1 VNRYLLQRLWL
12 LVPTLIGM
20 SLLVFSMLRL
30 LPGDIVDVMTGGDIP
45 STAGSKERL
54 REAFGLDKP
63 LPLQYVTWIANMAR
77 GDLGTSFRSGEPIT
91 AILLRTLPI
100 TLELTLLAVIV
111 ATVCAIPLGV
121 VSAVVRESSFDY
133 AARLA
138 GLIGLS
144 MPNFWLATLMLLF
157 TSVIFH
163 WIPPV
168 NFIPPFTDPF
178 GNLQQMALPV
188 AAIALQLMA
197 ILMRMTRTM
206 MLEVLQQDYVRTARA
221 KGAIERTVVFRH
233 ALRNA
238 LIPVVSVIGFQIGA
252 LMGGSAIVEV
262 IFGLNGVGNTLVQAI
277 FNRDYP
283 VVQAT
288 TLFVAT
294 VFVVA
299 NLSVD
304 LLYGYLDPRLKH
316 A

>member
-1 VNRYLLQRLWL
+1 VSRYLLRRLWL

-20 SLLVFSMLRL
+20 SLLVFCMLRL
-30 LPGDIVDVMTGGDIP
+30 LPGDIVDIMTGGDIP

-63 LPLQYVTWIANMAR
+63 LPLQYFTWLANMAR
-77 GDLGTSFRSGEPIT
+77 GDLGTSFRSGEPI
-91 AILLRTLPI
+91 AGILLRTLPI

-133 AARLA
+133 VARLA

-168 NFIPPFTDPF
+168 NFIPPFSDPL

-206 MLEVLQQDYVRTARA
+206 MLEVLQQVYVRTARA
-221 KGAIERTVVFRH
+221 KGAVERSVVFRH

>member
-1 VNRYLLQRLWL
+1 VSRYVLGRLWL
-12 LVPTLIGM
+12 LVPTLVGM
-20 SLLVFSMLRL
+20 SLLVFCMLRL

-45 STAGSKERL
+45 STAQSKERL

-63 LPLQYVTWIANMAR
+63 LPVQYVTWVANMAR

-91 AILLRTLPI
+91 TILLRTLPI
-100 TLELTLLAVIV
+100 TLELTLLAVLV

-157 TSVIFH
+157 TSVFFH

-168 NFIPPFTDPF
+168 NWIPPFQNPL
-178 GNLQQMALPV
+178 GNLQQMLLPV
-188 AAIALQLMA
+188 VAIALQLMA
-197 ILMRMTRTM
+197 ILMRMTRAM

-221 KGAIERTVVFRH
+221 KGAQERMVVFRH

-288 TLFVAT
+288 TLFVAA
-294 VFVVA
+294 VFVIA

>member
-1 VNRYLLQRLWL
+1 MSAYVLRRLWL
-12 LVPTLIGM
+12 LVPALFGM
-20 SLLVFSMLRL
+20 SLLVFFMLRL

-45 STAGSKERL
+45 ATAGSKERL
-54 REAFGLDKP
+54 REAFGLDQP
-63 LPLQYVTWIANMAR
+63 LPVQYVSWLSKMAH
-77 GDLGTSFRSGEPIT
+77 GDLGTSFRSGEPIST
-91 AILLRTLPI
+91 ILVRTLPV
-100 TLELTLLAVIV
+100 TMELTLLAVVV
-111 ATVCAIPLGV
+111 ATLVAIPLGV
-121 VSAVVRESSFDY
+121 ISAVARESGFDY
-133 AARLA
+133 VARLA

-157 TSVIFH
+157 TSAILH

-168 NFIPPFTDPF
+168 NWIPLFQDPV
-178 GNLQQMALPV
+178 GNLRQMALPA

-221 KGAIERTVVFRH
+221 KGAVERLVVFRH

-262 IFGLNGVGNTLVQAI
+262 IFGLNGIGNTLVQAI

-288 TLFVAT
+288 TLFVAV
-294 VFVVA
+294 VFVFA
-299 NLSVD
+299 NLGVD

>member
-1 VNRYLLQRLWL
+1 VSRYVLRRLWL
-12 LVPTLIGM
+12 LIPTLIGM
-20 SLLVFSMLRL
+20 SLLVFCMLRL

-45 STAGSKERL
+45 ASAGSKERL
-54 REAFGLDKP
+54 REAFGLDQP
-63 LPLQYVTWIANMAR
+63 IPVQYVTWVANMLR
-77 GDLGTSFRSGEPIT
+77 GDFGTSFRSGEPVS

-100 TLELTLLAVIV
+100 TLELTILAVLV
-111 ATVCAIPLGV
+111 ATICAIPLGV
-121 VSAVVRESSFDY
+121 ISAVVRESSFDY
-133 AARLA
+133 AARLG

-157 TSVIFH
+157 TSVVLH

-168 NFIPPFTDPF
+168 NWIPLWQDPIA
-178 GNLQQMALPV
+178 NLQQMALPV
-188 AAIALQLMA
+188 AAISLPLMA

-221 KGAIERTVVFRH
+221 KGAIERLVVFRH

-283 VVQAT
+283 VVQAA
-288 TLFVAT
+288 TLFVAF
-294 VFVVA
+294 VFVMT
-299 NLSVD
+299 NLGVD
-304 LLYGYLDPRLKH
+304 LMYGYLDPRLKRT
-316 A
+316 

>member
-1 VNRYLLQRLWL
+1 
-12 LVPTLIGM
+12 M
-20 SLLVFSMLRL
+20 SLLVFCMLRL

-45 STAGSKERL
+45 STAQTKERL

-63 LPLQYVTWIANMAR
+63 LPLQYVTWIANIAR
-77 GDLGTSFRSGEPIT
+77 GDLGTSFRSGEPIAT
-91 AILLRTLPI
+91 ILLRALPI

-144 MPNFWLATLMLLF
+144 LPNFWLATLMLLF
-157 TSVIFH
+157 TSVFFH

-168 NFIPPFTDPF
+168 NWIPPFQNPF
-178 GNLQQMALPV
+178 GNLQQMLPPV

-197 ILMRMTRTM
+197 ILMRMTRAM

-221 KGAIERTVVFRH
+221 KGAQERLVVFRH

-288 TLFVAT
+288 TLFVAA
-294 VFVVA
+294 VFVMA

-316 A
+316 T

>member
-1 VNRYLLQRLWL
+1 MSTYVLRRLAL
-12 LVPTLIGM
+12 LVPTLVGM
-20 SLLVFSMLRL
+20 SLLVFCMLRL

-45 STAGSKERL
+45 ATAESKLRL
-54 REAFGLDKP
+54 RAAFGLDKP
-63 LPLQYVTWIANMAR
+63 LPVQYVTWVGNMAR
-77 GDLGTSFRSGEPIT
+77 WDLGTSFRSGEPVGT
-91 AILLRTLPI
+91 ILLRTLPI
-100 TLELTLLAVIV
+100 TLELTLLAVVV
-111 ATVCAIPLGV
+111 AAMCAIPLGV
-121 VSAVVRESSFDY
+121 VSAVARESSFDY
-133 AARLA
+133 LSRLG

-144 MPNFWLATLMLLF
+144 MPNFWLATLLLLF
-157 TSVIFH
+157 TSVVFH

-168 NFIPPFTDPF
+168 NWISPFQDPL
-178 GNLQQMALPV
+178 GNIRQMALP
-188 AAIALQLMA
+188 ALAIALQLMA

-221 KGAIERTVVFRH
+221 KGAFERVIVFRH

-238 LIPVVSVIGFQIGA
+238 LIPVVSVIGFQVGA
-252 LMGGSAIVEV
+252 LLGGSAIVEV

-288 TLFVAT
+288 TLFVAAM
-294 VFVVA
+294 FVLA
-299 NLSVD
+299 NLVVD

>member
-1 VNRYLLQRLWL
+1 VSRYVLGRLWL
-12 LVPTLIGM
+12 LVPTLVGM
-20 SLLVFSMLRL
+20 SLLVFCMLRL

-45 STAGSKERL
+45 STNRSRERL

-77 GDLGTSFRSGEPIT
+77 GDLGTSFRSGEPIAT
-91 AILLRTLPI
+91 ILLRTLPI
-100 TLELTLLAVIV
+100 TLELTLLAVLV
-111 ATVCAIPLGV
+111 ATMCAIPLGV

-133 AARLA
+133 VARLA
-138 GLIGLS
+138 GLVGLS

-157 TSVIFH
+157 TSVLFH

-168 NFIPPFTDPF
+168 NWISPFQNPL
-178 GNLQQMALPV
+178 GNLQQMLLPV

-197 ILMRMTRTM
+197 ILMRMTRAM

-221 KGAIERTVVFRH
+221 KGAQERMVVFRH

-288 TLFVAT
+288 TLFVAA
-294 VFVVA
+294 VFVMA

-316 A
+316 T

>member
-1 VNRYLLQRLWL
+1 VSRYVLGRLWL
-12 LVPTLIGM
+12 LVPTLVGM
-20 SLLVFSMLRL
+20 SLLVFCMLRL

-45 STAGSKERL
+45 STAQSKERL

-63 LPLQYVTWIANMAR
+63 LPVQYVTWVANMAR

-91 AILLRTLPI
+91 TILLRTLPI
-100 TLELTLLAVIV
+100 TLELTLLAVLV

-157 TSVIFH
+157 TSVFFH

-168 NFIPPFTDPF
+168 NWIPPFQNPL
-178 GNLQQMALPV
+178 GNLQQMLLPV

-197 ILMRMTRTM
+197 ILMRMTRAM

-221 KGAIERTVVFRH
+221 KGAQERAVVFRH

-238 LIPVVSVIGFQIGA
+238 LIPVISVIGFQIGA

-288 TLFVAT
+288 TLFVAA
-294 VFVVA
+294 VFVIA

-316 A
+316 T

>member
-1 VNRYLLQRLWL
+1 MSRYVLGRLWL
-12 LVPTLIGM
+12 VVPTLVGM
-20 SLLVFSMLRL
+20 SLLVFCMLRL

-45 STAGSKERL
+45 STAQTKERL
-54 REAFGLDKP
+54 REAFGLDRP
-63 LPLQYVTWIANMAR
+63 LPVQYVTWIANIAR
-77 GDLGTSFRSGEPIT
+77 GDLGTSFRSGEPIAT
-91 AILLRTLPI
+91 ILLRTLPI

-111 ATVCAIPLGV
+111 ATVCALPLGV

-157 TSVIFH
+157 TSVFFH

-168 NFIPPFTDPF
+168 NWIPPFQNPL
-178 GNLQQMALPV
+178 GNLQQMLLPV

-197 ILMRMTRTM
+197 ILMRMTRAM

-221 KGAIERTVVFRH
+221 KGAQERLVVFRH

-288 TLFVAT
+288 TLFVAA
-294 VFVVA
+294 VFVMA

-304 LLYGYLDPRLKH
+304 LLYGYLDPRLKRT
-316 A
+316 

>member
-1 VNRYLLQRLWL
+1 VSRYVLGRLWL
-12 LVPTLIGM
+12 LVPTLVGM
-20 SLLVFSMLRL
+20 SLLVFFMLRL

-45 STAGSKERL
+45 STAQSKERL

-63 LPLQYVTWIANMAR
+63 LPVQYVTWVANIAR

-91 AILLRTLPI
+91 TILLRTLPI
-100 TLELTLLAVIV
+100 TLELTLLAVVV

-133 AARLA
+133 VARLA
-138 GLIGLS
+138 GLVGLS

-168 NFIPPFTDPF
+168 NWIPPFQDPI
-178 GNLQQMALPV
+178 GNLKQMLLPT

-221 KGAIERTVVFRH
+221 KGAEERLVVFRH

-238 LIPVVSVIGFQIGA
+238 LIPVVSVIGFQLGA

-288 TLFVAT
+288 TLFVAA
-294 VFVVA
+294 VFVFA
-299 NLSVD
+299 NLGVD

>member
-1 VNRYLLQRLWL
+1 
-12 LVPTLIGM
+12 M
-20 SLLVFSMLRL
+20 SLLVFCMLRL

-45 STAGSKERL
+45 STAQSKERL

-63 LPLQYVTWIANMAR
+63 LPVQYVTWVANMAR

-91 AILLRTLPI
+91 TILLRTLPI
-100 TLELTLLAVIV
+100 TLELTLLAVLV

-144 MPNFWLATLMLLF
+144 MPNFWLATLMLLS
-157 TSVIFH
+157 TSVVFH

-168 NFIPPFTDPF
+168 NWIPPFQNPL
-178 GNLQQMALPV
+178 GNLQQMLLPV
-188 AAIALQLMA
+188 VAIALQLMA
-197 ILMRMTRTM
+197 ILMRMTRAM

-221 KGAIERTVVFRH
+221 KGAQERMVVFRH

-238 LIPVVSVIGFQIGA
+238 LIPVISVIGFQIGA

-288 TLFVAT
+288 TLFVAA
-294 VFVVA
+294 VFVIA

-316 A
+316 T

>member
-1 VNRYLLQRLWL
+1 MSAYVLRRVWL

-20 SLLVFSMLRL
+20 SLLVFFMLRL

-45 STAGSKERL
+45 AATGSKERL

-63 LPLQYVTWIANMAR
+63 LPLQYVTWVANMFR
-77 GDLGTSFRSGEPIT
+77 GDLGTSFRSGEPVGS
-91 AILLRTLPI
+91 ILLRTLPI

-111 ATVCAIPLGV
+111 ATVTALPLGV
-121 VSAVVRESSFDY
+121 VSAVSRESSFDY
-133 AARLA
+133 AARFS
-138 GLIGLS
+138 GLVGLS

-157 TSVIFH
+157 TSVVLH

-168 NFIPPFTDPF
+168 NWIPPTQ
-178 GNLQQMALPV
+178 NLAENLRQMALPA
-188 AAIALQLMA
+188 AAIALQLIA

-221 KGAIERTVVFRH
+221 KGALERLVVFRH

-294 VFVVA
+294 VFVLA
-299 NLSVD
+299 NLGVD

>member
-1 VNRYLLQRLWL
+1 MSRYVLGRLWL
-12 LVPTLIGM
+12 VVPTLAGM
-20 SLLVFSMLRL
+20 SLLVFCMLRL

-45 STAGSKERL
+45 STAQTKERL

-63 LPLQYVTWIANMAR
+63 LPLQYVTWIANIAR
-77 GDLGTSFRSGEPIT
+77 GDLGTSFRSGEPIAT
-91 AILLRTLPI
+91 ILLRTLPI

-111 ATVCAIPLGV
+111 ATVCALPLGV

-157 TSVIFH
+157 TSVFFH

-168 NFIPPFTDPF
+168 NWIPPFQNPL
-178 GNLQQMALPV
+178 GNLQQMLLPV

-197 ILMRMTRTM
+197 ILMRMTRAM

-221 KGAIERTVVFRH
+221 KGAQERLVVFRH

-288 TLFVAT
+288 TLFVAA
-294 VFVVA
+294 VFVMA

-304 LLYGYLDPRLKH
+304 LLYGYLDPRLKRT
-316 A
+316 

>member
-1 VNRYLLQRLWL
+1 MSRYVLGRLWL
-12 LVPTLIGM
+12 LVPTLVGM
-20 SLLVFSMLRL
+20 SLLVFCMLRL

-45 STAGSKERL
+45 STAQSKERL

-63 LPLQYVTWIANMAR
+63 LPVQYVTWVANMAR

-91 AILLRTLPI
+91 TILLRTLPI
-100 TLELTLLAVIV
+100 TLELTLLAVLV

-144 MPNFWLATLMLLF
+144 MPNFWFATLMLLF
-157 TSVIFH
+157 TSVFFH

-168 NFIPPFTDPF
+168 NWIPPFQNPL
-178 GNLQQMALPV
+178 GNLQQMLLPV
-188 AAIALQLMA
+188 VAIALQLMA
-197 ILMRMTRTM
+197 ILMRMTRAM

-221 KGAIERTVVFRH
+221 KGAQERMVVFRH

-238 LIPVVSVIGFQIGA
+238 LIPVISVIGFQIGA

-288 TLFVAT
+288 TLFVAA
-294 VFVVA
+294 VFVIA

>member
-1 VNRYLLQRLWL
+1 VSRYVLGRLWL
-12 LVPTLIGM
+12 LVPTLVGM
-20 SLLVFSMLRL
+20 SLLVFCMLRL

-45 STAGSKERL
+45 STAQSRERL

-77 GDLGTSFRSGEPIT
+77 GDLGTSFRSGEPIAT
-91 AILLRTLPI
+91 ILLRTLPI
-100 TLELTLLAVIV
+100 TLELTLLAVLV
-111 ATVCAIPLGV
+111 ATLCAIPLGV

-133 AARLA
+133 VARLA
-138 GLIGLS
+138 GLVGLS

-157 TSVIFH
+157 TSVLFH

-168 NFIPPFTDPF
+168 NWISPFQNPL
-178 GNLQQMALPV
+178 GNLQQMLLPV

-197 ILMRMTRTM
+197 ILMRMTRAM

-221 KGAIERTVVFRH
+221 KGAQERMVVFRH

-288 TLFVAT
+288 TLFVAA
-294 VFVVA
+294 VFVMA

-316 A
+316 T

>member
-1 VNRYLLQRLWL
+1 
-12 LVPTLIGM
+12 
-20 SLLVFSMLRL
+20 
-30 LPGDIVDVMTGGDIP
+30 MTGGDIP
-45 STAGSKERL
+45 STAVSKDRL

-63 LPLQYVTWIANMAR
+63 LPVQYVTWIANIAR

-91 AILLRTLPI
+91 LILLRTLPI
-100 TLELTLLAVIV
+100 TLELTLLAVLV

-121 VSAVVRESSFDY
+121 VSAVGRESSFDY
-133 AARLA
+133 AARLS
-138 GLIGLS
+138 GLVGLS

-157 TSVIFH
+157 TSVVFH

-168 NFIPPFTDPF
+168 NWISPFQDPF
-178 GNLQQMALPV
+178 GNLRQMLLPA

-221 KGAIERTVVFRH
+221 KGAVERTVVFRH

-238 LIPVVSVIGFQIGA
+238 LIPVVSIVGFQIGA

-288 TLFVAT
+288 TLFVAA
-294 VFVVA
+294 VFVLA
-299 NLSVD
+299 NLGVD